1 MRVQVS
7 KPSMRASIELGAS
20 LCMSLRVL
28 GMSFCVS
35 LPQSIAF
42 HLFELMLVNR
52 HPLCL
57 FNLLKVESLV
67 CVVLLYSQH
76 LLLLR
81 IDLAVRSTCNSAD
94 QNSCGRQQHIS
105 VLKTRSSH
113 PIFWLS
119 RLVLARKSG
128 MAKTTLDRN
137 VQKLFC
143 MTRNPGSTRI
153 SEERV

>member
-1 MRVQVS
+1 MSALFACMRVKVS
-7 KPSMRASIELGAS
+7 KPSMRVSVELAAS

-28 GMSFCVS
+28 GMSLCVS

-42 HLFELMLVNR
+42 HLLELVLVNH

-57 FNLLKVESLV
+57 FNLLQVESLIYL
-67 CVVLLYSQH
+67 VLLYSQH

-81 IDLAVRSTCNSAD
+81 IDLTVRSTCSSAD

-113 PIFWLS
+113 PVFLLS
-119 RLVLARKSG
+119 GIVSGQKSG
-128 MAKTTLDRN
+128 MAKATSYGS
-137 VQKLFC
+137 VHKLF
-143 MTRNPGSTRI
+143 
-153 SEERV
+153 